1 MFSTVLVANRGEI
14 ALRVMRACRE
24 LGLRTV
30 AIYSE
35 ADQDALHI
43 RYADQAVLIGPPAA
57 AESYLNIE
65 AIVEAAR
72 RTRAGAVH
80 PGYGF
85 LAENPSFARACAAAG
100 IVFIGPSA
108 KAMER
113 MGGKVQARREAA
125 AAGVPVV
132 PGTTDPVVDPAT
144 VRRLGDQLGYP
155 VAIKASAG
163 GGGRGLKVAMGPD
176 DVAEAFAGARREAAA
191 YFGSEELYVERYLAN
206 PRHIE
211 VQILADA
218 HGTVLHLGE
227 RDCSVQ
233 RRHQKLIEEAPSP
246 VLSDSERA
254 EIGAAAVRLARH
266 VDYAGAGTLEFLWE
280 DGRFYFL
287 EMNTRIQVEHTVT
300 EEITGIDLVQ
310 WQIRVA
316 QGERLPWSQE
326 QISFRGHA
334 IECRINA
341 EDPADQFRP
350 SLGMLTTYYEPHGL
364 GVRVESGYRAGMA
377 IPPQY
382 DSLVAKL
389 IVWGQSRDEARAR
402 MRRAVDDFEITGIR
416 TTLPFHRLALGH
428 PVFAAGNA
436 TVRFIE
442 EEVTE
447 ETLRALGGPASSA
460 PSPEPLEHAR
470 VFEVEVNGRRFA
482 VRVAEAG
489 ASAER
494 ARSPRRG
501 ASSRRSDAA
510 ATTDAVT
517 APMGGTV
524 SAVRVTPGEN
534 VTAGQVLVVVE
545 AMKMENE
552 IAAPH
557 AGTIGEVRARPGM
570 TVQVGDTLLTFA
582 P

>member
-24 LGLRTV
+24 LGLGTV

-35 ADQDALHI
+35 ADQEALHV
-43 RYADQAVLIGPPAA
+43 RYADQSILIGPPAPVG
-57 AESYLNIE
+57 SYLNIE

-85 LAENPSFARACAAAG
+85 LAENPAFARACAAAG
-100 IVFIGPSA
+100 LVFIGPSA

-132 PGTTDPVVDPAT
+132 PGTTDPVVDPDT
-144 VRRLGDQLGYP
+144 VRRLGEQLGYP
-155 VAIKASAG
+155 LAIKASAG
-163 GGGRGLKVAMGPD
+163 GGGRGLKIAMGPD

-246 VLSDSERA
+246 VLSNGERQ
-254 EIGAAAVRLARH
+254 EIGTAAVRLARH

-300 EEITGIDLVQ
+300 EEITGVDLVQ

-326 QISFRGHA
+326 QIGFRGHA

-350 SLGMLTTYYEPHGL
+350 SLGTLTTYCEPHGL

-389 IVWGQSRDEARAR
+389 IVWGQSRDEALAR
-402 MRRAVDDFEITGIR
+402 MRRAVGDFEITGVR
-416 TTLPFHRLALGH
+416 TTLPFHRLALDH
-428 PVFAAGNA
+428 PVFAAGDA

-442 EEVTE
+442 EQVTE
-447 ETLRALGGPASSA
+447 EALRALGGPAASA
-460 PSPEPLEHAR
+460 PPPVPRLQAR
-470 VFEVEVNGRRFA
+470 VFVVDFNGRRFA
-482 VRVAEAG
+482 FRVA
-489 ASAER
+489 
-494 ARSPRRG
+494 
-501 ASSRRSDAA
+501 
-510 ATTDAVT
+510 
-517 APMGGTV
+517 
-524 SAVRVTPGEN
+524 
-534 VTAGQVLVVVE
+534 
-545 AMKMENE
+545 
-552 IAAPH
+552 
-557 AGTIGEVRARPGM
+557 
-570 TVQVGDTLLTFA
+570 
-582 P
+582 